1 MKKQLLLL
9 VLLLVQLLTLQA
21 ADSTKV
27 DTLRHQVLLSTSKGD
42 IVVELYNETP
52 LHRDNFLKLVRK
64 GYYNGILWH
73 RVIANFM
80 IQTGDST
87 TRHAKLRRVG
97 R

>member
-64 GYYNGILWH
+64 GYYNGIL
-73 RVIANFM
+73 
-80 IQTGDST
+80 
-87 TRHAKLRRVG
+87 
-97 R
+97 

>member
-52 LHRDNFLKLVRK
+52 FIATTSSSSYEKAITTASC
-64 GYYNGILWH
+64 GIASLP
-73 RVIANFM
+73 I
-80 IQTGDST
+80 S
-87 TRHAKLRRVG
+87 
-97 R
+97 